1 MKRPIHGPSLY
12 YATDKN
18 IFDALNEHKIDTNTV
33 LDLFQ
38 RRNTLV
44 SVKEKR
50 QDLAEYFSRLAHDY
64 YDHKDIASR
73 LGVVARRERVTTMDI
88 SCVLTGDDIDRAIK
102 EVQGNLEH
110 YGDVTRSYKAGD
122 SIFLSVQYSQVD
134 YRRSE
139 FNQVQVRDGIIELQK
154 TSDGFVI
161 RSTQNEYMNSVRDM
175 ILSKMESAAAAPI
188 EKHVISLFG
197 YPSPDVR
204 SKFFFNLVNG
214 LNRYT
219 TLDVTDVYVYKPGLE
234 DEESVDV
241 DTHVERVTLKGT
253 GVSRSDMLSSLAI
266 DGYYIVKIGWKVR
279 ETDGAGHIYDIE
291 AVFADPVS
299 CADFSFIVLGVY
311 QNDSGWPSK
320 HRRVPFKDEITQ
332 IARAIEARSR
342 ELLKGLAS
350 DEASIGA
357 VVED

>member
-44 SVKEKR
+44 SFKERR
-50 QDLAEYFSRLAHDY
+50 QDLAEYFSRLAHDH
-64 YDHKDIASR
+64 YDHKEIASR

-88 SCVLTGDDIDRAIK
+88 SGLLTGDDIDQAIK
-102 EVQGNLEH
+102 EVQGALEH

-139 FNQVQVRDGIIELQK
+139 FNQVQIRDGVVELQK

-161 RSTQNEYMNSVRDM
+161 RSNQNEYMNSVRDM

-197 YPSPDVR
+197 YPSPEVR
-204 SKFFFNLVNG
+204 SKFFFDLANG
-214 LNRYT
+214 LNKYT
-219 TLDVTDVYVYKPGLE
+219 TIDVTDVYVYKPGLE
-234 DEESVDV
+234 AEENVDV
-241 DTHVERVTLKGT
+241 DTHIERVTLKGT
-253 GVSRSDMLSSLAI
+253 GVSRSEMLSSLAI

-279 ETDGAGHIYDIE
+279 ETFGTGQIYDIE
-291 AVFADPVS
+291 AVFADPAS
-299 CADFSFIVLGVY
+299 CSDFSFIVLGVY
-311 QNDSGWPSK
+311 QNNSGWPSK
-320 HRRVPFKDEITQ
+320 HRRAPLKDETAQ
-332 IARAIEARSR
+332 IARAIEARSW
-342 ELLKGLAS
+342 ELLKALDS
-350 DEASIGA
+350 DKPSIDA
-357 VVED
+357 VSED